1 MFPSS
6 GCLLLPTQALHISF
20 CPALSVGFKQQQGH
34 MQNPAGK
41 ASSTDLHQGKTCT
54 SGAELSYLYLSP
66 PAPIPRGICLPP
78 RRGWSARRTP
88 MVACSHPM
96 CQHAEGDPKIFVI
109 SLWQLTEPCDPQP
122 GLYLWLDCGRTAYI
136 ASSHQHG
143 SAGTSLLLTSCFCIL
158 LLSLSTI
165 PPGLCQR

>member
-1 MFPSS
+1 
-6 GCLLLPTQALHISF
+6 
-20 CPALSVGFKQQQGH
+20 
-34 MQNPAGK
+34 
-41 ASSTDLHQGKTCT
+41 
-54 SGAELSYLYLSP
+54 
-66 PAPIPRGICLPP
+66 
-78 RRGWSARRTP
+78 

-109 SLWQLTEPCDPQP
+109 SLWQLTEPSDPQP